1 MVSVRKSHQMSEASF
16 EQWLERLELDNDKK
30 IALEKLYHQVN
41 DLFDDATPCQTKSF
55 EMVEILS
62 ALNLDTDSL
71 CAAFICPLYEY
82 NCISLE
88 YIEENFSQ

>member
-62 ALNLDTDSL
+62 ALNLRYRL
-71 CAAFICPLYEY
+71 IMCGVYLPFIR
-82 NCISLE
+82 I
-88 YIEENFSQ
+88 